1 GPHLRPPSPGP
12 LPRAVAVRRRSRR
25 QRRSRRAHHGTHGG
39 RDEGTDGTR
48 TRGGSETAPH
58 SKDGSTTEGTAP
70 TTLRRAARAN
80 PNSGTV
86 RRRLRWRTGP
96 ASSARLAL
104 NERPAGRG
112 AEGGTMGGGT
122 NPPSSFR
129 AARAGNASATS
140 QATPMR
146 GGRGRPRDGADAALV
161 ALVERSQNVGAPTP
175 RRRRPRS
182 RGPLPHSSMGTLLEI
197 ELGGLRTSG
206 ETSSRKCSDQPVR
219 KKRMGH
225 EAGT

>member
-48 TRGGSETAPH
+48 TRGSEN
-58 SKDGSTTEGTAP
+58 STTLEGRQHHRGHSTNNTP
-70 TTLRRAARAN
+70 TGARAN

-86 RRRLRWRTGP
+86 RRRLRRRTGP

-112 AEGGTMGGGT
+112 AEGGTVGGGT
-122 NPPSSFR
+122 DPPSSFR
-129 AARAGNASATS
+129 AARAENASATS
-140 QATPMR
+140 QATPRR
-146 GGRGRPRDGADAALV
+146 GGRGRPWDGADAALV
-161 ALVERSQNVGAPTP
+161 ALVERSHNVGAPTP

-182 RGPLPHSSMGTLLEI
+182 RGPLPPLSMGTLLEI
-197 ELGGLRTSG
+197 GFVSLRSSGG
-206 ETSSRKCSDQPVR
+206 TSSRKFSDQPLR

-225 EAGT
+225 EDT